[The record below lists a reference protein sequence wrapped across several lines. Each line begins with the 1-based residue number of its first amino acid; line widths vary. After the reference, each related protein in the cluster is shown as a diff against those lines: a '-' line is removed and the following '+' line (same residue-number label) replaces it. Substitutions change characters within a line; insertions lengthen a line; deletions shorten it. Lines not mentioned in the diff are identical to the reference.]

1 MSIGS
6 RHVRSLRDAPA
17 QHSSEL
23 GSIQRLT
30 KEFFPL
36 LNRISIKRLVLEPGT
51 IREPHWHANADE
63 LTYCLSGSVIV
74 STLDD
79 ADVFATFTVSAG
91 EMFHVLSGAVHH
103 IENVGDSTAELI
115 VVFSHESPE
124 DFSLHAAFG
133 AMSDAVLGNT
143 YDLPA
148 SAFAAVPR
156 DTSPADLVRGAG
168 DAEIP
173 LAARYP
179 DPHRFDVEGQNPPL
193 SYEYGS
199 ARLARQ
205 QFWPALRHLSMYSLR
220 IADDGMREPHWHP
233 ETAELGYV
241 HQGAARM
248 SVLDPDGSVD
258 TYVLGPGD
266 VYFIPRAYPHQ
277 IEVVGDEDIHFLVFF
292 DQPTPGDIGYRATA
306 SAFSRRVLA
315 ATFGVDDATLP
326 VFPVTPVDP
335 LMVRRS
341 NPVDPVDPAVPPGAV
356 DSSA

>member
-1 MSIGS
+1 MTTVS
-6 RHVRSLRDAPA
+6 RHVRSLLTAPA
-17 QHSSEL
+17 QHSSAL
-23 GSIQRLT
+23 GSIQRLN
-30 KEFFPL
+30 KAAFPIL
-36 LNRISIKRLVLEPGT
+36 ERISIKRLVIEPGA

-63 LTYCLSGSVIV
+63 LTYCLTGDVLV
-74 STLDD
+74 STLDN

-103 IENVGDSTAELI
+103 IENIGTTRAELI

-148 SAFAAVPR
+148 AAFTAVPR
-156 DTSPADLVRGAG
+156 DTSSRDLVKGSG
-168 DAEIP
+168 DIEIP
-173 LAARYP
+173 LSARYP
-179 DPHRFDVEGQNPPL
+179 DPHRFDAEGQNPPL
-193 SYEYGS
+193 AYEYGT

-205 QFWPALRHLSMYSLR
+205 QFWPALRNLSMYSLR
-220 IADDGMREPHWHP
+220 IEEDGMREPHWHP

-241 HQGAARM
+241 HKGAARM
-248 SVLDPDGSVD
+248 SILDPDGSVD
-258 TYVLGPGD
+258 TYLLGPGD

-277 IEVVGDEDIHFLVFF
+277 IEVVGDEEIHFLVFF

-326 VFPVTPVDP
+326 DFPLTPVDP
-335 LMVRRS
+335 LMVKKR
-341 NPVDPVDPAVPPGAV
+341 NPIDPL
-356 DSSA
+356 S